1 MMDRDWNPVLLHWR
15 AEGSVI
21 WAIASPDI
29 HRIAGVMASPEL
41 AEEAA
46 EAHNKTL
53 TGQYSPE

>member
-1 MMDRDWNPVLLHWR
+1 MEWNLVLLRWHAR
-15 AEGSVI
+15 ENVI

-29 HRIAGVMASPEL
+29 ERIVGVMATPEL
-41 AEEAA
+41 AEEAC